1 MYQKDL
7 IRSVWKSAGLY
18 DENDSKL
25 QQFLKLLEDPNQ
37 CWKEMTDTCRRSFAS
52 YKAKLV
58 QPILDSG
65 DKLTHL
71 VLIRSVSEAND
82 DEMALIEGYVA
93 KSDPKRDHV
102 ELRAVALRNIPRLT
116 AALKQKPHL
125 SKEVRDTMT
134 ALAAAAAPP
143 PAAPAPAPAPPVAA
157 AATAS
162 DTPAQPQPEAA
173 S

>member
-7 IRSVWKSAGLY
+7 IRSAWKSAGLY

-25 QQFLKLLEDPNQ
+25 QQFLKLLDDPNQ
-37 CWKEMTDTCRRSFAS
+37 CWKEMTDACRRSFTD

-65 DKLTHL
+65 DKLVHL
-71 VLIRSVSEAND
+71 IVIRTLSESND
-82 DEMALIEGYVA
+82 DEMALIERYIA
-93 KSDPKRDHV
+93 ASDPKRDQV

-116 AALKQKPHL
+116 DALRQKPNL
-125 SKEVRDTMT
+125 APEVRDTMK
-134 ALAAAAAPP
+134 ALA
-143 PAAPAPAPAPPVAA
+143 VAA
-157 AATAS
+157 IPSTVNAATAS
-162 DTPAQPQPEAA
+162 TPTASTPTASSAQAQKKPDSA

>member
-7 IRSVWKSAGLY
+7 IRNVWKSAGLY

-25 QQFLKLLEDPNQ
+25 QQFLKLLDDPNQ

-71 VLIRSVSEAND
+71 ILIRSASESND

-93 KSDPKRDHV
+93 SSDPKRDVV

-116 AALKQKPHL
+116 DALRQKPNL
-125 SKEVRDTMT
+125 AQEVRDTVA
-134 ALAAAAAPP
+134 ALAAAATA
-143 PAAPAPAPAPPVAA
+143 PAAPTPLAA
-157 AATAS
+157 ASAA
-162 DTPAQPQPEAA
+162 PAQPQPEAV

>member
-25 QQFLKLLEDPNQ
+25 QQFLKSLDDPNQ
-37 CWKEMTDTCRRSFAS
+37 CWKEMTDACRSSFAS

-71 VLIRSVSEAND
+71 IVIRTASESND
-82 DEMALIEGYVA
+82 DEMALIERYIA
-93 KSDPKRDHV
+93 SSDPKRDQV
-102 ELRAVALRNIPRLT
+102 ELRAVALKNIPRLSE
-116 AALKQKPHL
+116 ALRKKPNL
-125 SKEVRDTMT
+125 TREVRDTMA
-134 ALAAAAAPP
+134 ALAPPAPS
-143 PAAPAPAPAPPVAA
+143 AAPASTAA
-157 AATAS
+157 STA
-162 DTPAQPQPEAA
+162 PAQPQPEAA

>member
-7 IRSVWKSAGLY
+7 IRSIWKSAGLY

-25 QQFLKLLEDPNQ
+25 QQFLKLLDDPNQ

-71 VLIRSVSEAND
+71 ILIRSASESND

-93 KSDPKRDHV
+93 SSDPKRDVV

-116 AALKQKPHL
+116 DALRQKPNL
-125 SKEVRDTMT
+125 AQEVRDTVA
-134 ALAAAAAPP
+134 ALAAAATA
-143 PAAPAPAPAPPVAA
+143 PAAPTPLAA
-157 AATAS
+157 ASAA
-162 DTPAQPQPEAA
+162 PAQPQPEAV

>member
-7 IRSVWKSAGLY
+7 IRNVWKSAGLY

-25 QQFLKLLEDPNQ
+25 QQFLKLLDDPNQ

-71 VLIRSVSEAND
+71 ILIRSASESND

-93 KSDPKRDHV
+93 SSDPKRDVV

-116 AALKQKPHL
+116 DALRQKPNL
-125 SKEVRDTMT
+125 AQEVRDTVA
-134 ALAAAAAPP
+134 ALAAAATA
-143 PAAPAPAPAPPVAA
+143 PAAPPRLRLLPPRRRNL
-157 AATAS
+157 S
-162 DTPAQPQPEAA
+162 RKP
-173 S
+173 